1 MACRRVLPV
10 LYVVAACACALVSSR
25 VIAEDNSAGT
35 SFFEEKI
42 RPVLA
47 ERCYNCHSARAT
59 KIKGGLTLDTKA
71 SALKGGK
78 SGVAIVPG
86 DVEKS
91 PLIKAI
97 KRADADSAMPPDEK
111 EKLSAAQVADFEK
124 WIKLGAPY
132 PEGSAADAAK
142 EPKAWWESVSDAQL
156 LPAGRSINEA
166 VDHYVNAKLKDAGV
180 VPAPAA
186 ADWNFI
192 RRVTLDLAGRIPT
205 QAEVSAYEA
214 SHESDKKQK
223 LVDRLL
229 ASPGFV
235 RQQVTE
241 LNWLLMDGRDGGFRE
256 YLAKAVKENRSWDT
270 IFREVLAADPVA
282 TKGCEQFLKARLKDS
297 DRMATDVSM
306 RFFGVNISCAQCHN
320 HPFVPGWSQDR
331 YYGMKG
337 FFSRTF
343 EVGEFVAER
352 DYGYVSYKPLKAE
365 ATKRVPLIFINGEVI
380 AEPEVV
386 EPDDAAKKAEQKV
399 IDDAKKEKKALPAP
413 KFSRRAKLAEVS
425 LAPAQNGFFARAI
438 VNQIWSRLFGQG
450 LVMPV
455 DQMHGQNK
463 PSHPELLVWLARD
476 LVRQK
481 YDVRALLRGLV
492 LSEAYARGSEW
503 PGAERPDPRLLAVA
517 APRALTPQQFGASLQ
532 IATASPSAFAKDSD
546 AAVERLEKEGQGWVG
561 LFERPSF
568 DFQVSVEEALL
579 FSNSDKAAKQLLA
592 DGDDK
597 LIKQLLGMEDRGA
610 LLRMAFANILARAPQ
625 PQELAVMEDFLQ
637 KRSEQRADAV
647 KDVVWALLAST
658 EFRFNH

>member
-1 MACRRVLPV
+1 MHAIACTAGVLAFSR
-10 LYVVAACACALVSSR
+10 LAAG
-25 VIAEDNSAGT
+25 ENTAGF

-59 KIKGGLTLDTKA
+59 KIKGGLTLDTKE
-71 SALKGGK
+71 SAFKGGK
-78 SGVAIVPG
+78 SGLAIKPG
-86 DVEKS
+86 DPESS

-97 KRADADSAMPPDEK
+97 KRADADSAMPPDDK
-111 EKLSAAQVADFEK
+111 EKLSAASIADFEK

-132 PEGSAADAAK
+132 PEGAAADLLK
-142 EPKAWWESVSDAQL
+142 EPKPWWDAIPEAQL
-156 LPAGRSINEA
+156 LSPKRSINEA
-166 VDHYVNAKLKDAGV
+166 VDHYIAAKLKESGIA
-180 VPAPAA
+180 PAPQVP
-186 ADWNFI
+186 DWNFI

-205 QAEVSAYEA
+205 QAEVSAYESA
-214 SHESDKKQK
+214 RDSDKKQR
-223 LVDRLL
+223 LVDTLL
-229 ASPGFV
+229 ASPSFA

-241 LNWLLMDGRDGGFRE
+241 LNWLLMDGRDGAFRE
-256 YLAKAVKENRSWDT
+256 YLAKAVKENKSWDT

-282 TKGCEQFLKARLKDS
+282 TKGCEQFLKQRLKDA

-320 HPFVPGWSQDR
+320 HPHVPGWTQDR

-352 DYGYVSYKPLKAE
+352 DYGYVSYKPLKAD
-365 ATKRVPLIFINGEVI
+365 TTRRVPLIFINGETI
-380 AEPEVV
+380 AEPEAA
-386 EPDDAAKKAEQKV
+386 EPNDAAKKAEQKL

-413 KFSRRAKLAEVS
+413 KFSRRAKLVEVS
-425 LAPAQNGFFARAI
+425 LASGQDGYFARAI

-476 LVRQK
+476 LIRQK

-492 LSEAYARGSEW
+492 LSEAYARSSEW
-503 PGAERPDPRLLAVA
+503 SGPERPDPRLLAA
-517 APRALTPQQFGASLQ
+517 ASPRALTPQQFGASLQ
-532 IATASPSAFAKDSD
+532 IATTAPSAFAKDS
-546 AAVERLEKEGQGWVG
+546 AAALERMEKEGQSWIG

-597 LIKQLLGMEDRGA
+597 LIKQLLSIDSHAA
-610 LLRMAFANILARAPQ
+610 LLRTAFTNILARQPQ
-625 PQELAVMEDFLQ
+625 PQELALMEDFLQ
-637 KRSEQRADAV
+637 KRTDQRSDAV
-647 KDVVWALLAST
+647 KDVMWALLAST